1 MSKGTIHLVATL
13 IWGLFGIVIGSI
25 ALVYGQFG
33 TWVGISLVAA
43 ITGNSA
49 HLVSFSLSKTGLDI
63 SSEKK
68 VN

>member
-1 MSKGTIHLVATL
+1 MQKGTVHLVATT

-25 ALVYGQFG
+25 ALVHGQFN

-49 HLVSFSLSKTGLDI
+49 HLVTFSLSKTGLDI